1 MTKLSKEKRDRMI
14 LVYLVTVFAMAATY
28 ILLVR
33 SQQERLKQMAVE
45 TNNVEEQ
52 IAGTKR
58 LLKQRDEFDK
68 AFARVNVEIT
78 NREDGMAHGD
88 RFFWFVNMLN
98 KFKSNY
104 AVEIPQISPE
114 TLGPIGIFPEFPYE
128 AATFKVSGSARFYD
142 FGKFLRDFENNHPYI
157 RVQNLDL
164 EPDTTPN
171 SEKVSFRMDVV
182 TLIKPAKT

>member
-1 MTKLSKEKRDRMI
+1 MAKLSKEKRDRVI

-33 SQQERLKQMAVE
+33 SQQERLKQTEVE
-45 TNNVEEQ
+45 TNNLEEQ
-52 IAGTKR
+52 IAGTRR

-68 AFARVNVEIT
+68 AYAKVKAEIT
-78 NREDGMAHGD
+78 GREDGMAHGD

-98 KFKSNY
+98 KFKSSY
-104 AVEIPQISPE
+104 EVDIPQISPE
-114 TLGPIGIFPEFPYE
+114 TLGPVGIFPEFPYE

-142 FGKFLRDFENNHPYI
+142 FGRFLRDFENRHPYI

-164 EPDTTPN
+164 EPDTTPGT
-171 SEKVSFRMDVV
+171 EKVNFRMDVV
-182 TLIKPAKT
+182 ALIKPTNS

>member
-1 MTKLSKEKRDRMI
+1 MAKLSKEKRDRVI
-14 LVYLVTVFAMAATY
+14 LVYLVAVFAMAATY

-45 TNNVEEQ
+45 TNNIEEQ
-52 IAGTKR
+52 IAGTRR

-68 AFARVNVEIT
+68 AYARVKTEIT
-78 NREDGMAHGD
+78 GREDGMAHGD

-98 KFKSNY
+98 KFKTSY
-104 AVEIPQISPE
+104 DVDIPQISPE
-114 TLGPIGIFPEFPYE
+114 TLGPVGIFPEFPYE

-142 FGKFLRDFENNHPYI
+142 FGKFLRDFENRHPYI

-171 SEKVSFRMDVV
+171 SEKVNFRMDVV
-182 TLIKPAKT
+182 TLIKPANS